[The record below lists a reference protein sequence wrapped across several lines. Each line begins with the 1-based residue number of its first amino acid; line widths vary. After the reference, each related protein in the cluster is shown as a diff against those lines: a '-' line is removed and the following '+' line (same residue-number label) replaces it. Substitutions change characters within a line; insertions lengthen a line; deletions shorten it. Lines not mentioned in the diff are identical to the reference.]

1 MKHTLITLKP
11 KEHHRVVGGHQW
23 IFSNEIQAIKGEAAT
38 GEIVTVLRNDGM
50 PLGKGF
56 FNPHSLIAVRLLS
69 RKDEPIDF
77 GFFKSRIES
86 ALAHR
91 LHLFPDSKTYRVVNG
106 ESDYLPG
113 LIIDRY
119 GPVIVTQV
127 VSAGMERM
135 KTLIYDVIEST
146 LKPSAIYEKN
156 ETNLRELEQLPLEEK
171 VARGTMPN
179 PPLHVTMNDLTY
191 SIDIINGQKTGWFL
205 DQRMNHAMIRSYAAG
220 LDVLDC
226 YCYDGGF
233 SLNAAA
239 GIARSVV
246 AVDSSE
252 GAIRRAQENARLN
265 KLEDRIEFNCGD
277 TEKMLN
283 TFQQQQRYF
292 ELVILDPPSFTRS
305 KKNVGPAL
313 QAYRAIH
320 DNALKILKPGGYLVT
335 ACCSY
340 HISEDAL
347 FHTVT
352 HAAHRNNRLLQLL
365 ERRGASS
372 DHPISPFMPE
382 TMYLKLFVFRV
393 V

>member
-23 IFSNEIQAIKGEAAT
+23 IFSNEIQDIQGEAAT
-38 GEIVTVLRNDGM
+38 GDVVTVLRNDGM

-56 FNPHSLIAVRLLS
+56 YNPHSLIAVRLLS
-69 RKDEPIDF
+69 RKEEPIDF
-77 GFFKSRIES
+77 GFFKSRFET
-86 ALAHR
+86 AFKHR
-91 LHLFPDSKTYRVVNG
+91 LHLFSDSKTFRIVNG
-106 ESDYLPG
+106 ESDFLPG

-119 GPVIVTQV
+119 GPVVVVQI
-127 VSAGMERM
+127 VSAGMERL
-135 KTLIYDVIEST
+135 KTLIYDVIESV

-156 ETNLRELEQLPLEEK
+156 ETHLRDLEQIPIGK
-171 VARGTMPN
+171 QVVRGTMPN
-179 PPLHVTMNDLTY
+179 PPLHVTMNGLTY

-205 DQRMNHAMIRSYAAG
+205 DQRMNHAMIRSYANG

-239 GIARSVV
+239 GGARSVT
-246 AVDSSE
+246 AIDSSD
-252 GAIRRAQENARLN
+252 GAIQRANENARLN
-265 KLEDRIEFNCGD
+265 KLDGRIEFICGD
-277 TEKMLN
+277 AEKTIN
-283 TFQQQQRYF
+283 TFKQKQRHF

-313 QAYRAIH
+313 QAYRAMH
-320 DNALKILKPGGYLVT
+320 DNTLKILKPGGYLVT

-340 HISEDAL
+340 HISEDSL

-352 HAAHRNNRLLQLL
+352 HAAHRNNRSLQLL

-372 DHPISPFMPE
+372 DHPISPLMPE